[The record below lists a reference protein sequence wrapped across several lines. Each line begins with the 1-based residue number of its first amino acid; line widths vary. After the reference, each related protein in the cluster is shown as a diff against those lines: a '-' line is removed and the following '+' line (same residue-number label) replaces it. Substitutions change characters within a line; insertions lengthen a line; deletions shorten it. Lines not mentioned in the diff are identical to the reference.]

1 MLSGVGSPDFGRK
14 KMRLYLVRH
23 GESEANKNRLFSL
36 PTVSLTEQGIR
47 DAESVGRVLSKKKF
61 DRVLVS
67 PYTRARQTLEHAM
80 PGVVGEIVDEL
91 HEYDCGCLEGHTREE
106 MEKKY
111 PDLSESTR
119 VDNYRKYGGESY
131 DDVRARAR
139 SLMDYVISLGAENV
153 VAFSHAGFILTL
165 FDEITGREGKEG
177 RNVTCQNGSVN
188 VFEYKGGK
196 WMVLALNITEQ
207 I

>member
-1 MLSGVGSPDFGRK
+1 
-14 KMRLYLVRH
+14 MRLYLVRH
-23 GESEANKNRLFSL
+23 GESEANRNRLFSL
-36 PTVSLTEQGIR
+36 PTVPLTERGIK
-47 DAESVGRVLSKKKF
+47 DAESVGRVLSKMKF

-80 PGVVGEIVDEL
+80 PGVVGEIVDDL
-91 HEYDCGCLEGHTREE
+91 HEYDCGCLEGHTREA
-106 MEKKY
+106 MEKTY

-119 VDNYRKYGGESY
+119 VDNYRRFGGESY

-139 SLMDYVISLGAENV
+139 SLMEYVASLDAENV
-153 VAFSHAGFILTL
+153 VAFSHAGFILTF

-177 RNVTCQNGSVN
+177 RNVICQNGSVN
-188 VFEYKGGK
+188 VFECKGGK
-196 WMVLALNITEQ
+196 WMVLAMGITEH

>member
-1 MLSGVGSPDFGRK
+1 
-14 KMRLYLVRH
+14 MRLYLVRH

-36 PTVSLTEQGIR
+36 PTVPLTDQGIK
-47 DAESVGRVLSKKKF
+47 DAESVGRVLSGTKF

-91 HEYDCGCLEGHTREE
+91 HEYDCGCLEGNTREE

-119 VDNYRKYGGESY
+119 VDNYTRFGGECY

-139 SLMDYVISLGAENV
+139 SLMDYVASLGADRV
-153 VAFSHAGFILTL
+153 VAFSHAGFILTFL
-165 FDEITGREGKEG
+165 DEVMGREGKEG
-177 RNVTCQNGSVN
+177 RRVICRNGSVN
-188 VFEYKGGK
+188 VFEYRDGI
-196 WMVLALNITEQ
+196 WHVLALGITEQ
-207 I
+207 L